1 MVLQFFEL
9 VDQFRGKQ
17 FSPRAHNL
25 PELYKCRAKFL
36 EGKPHPFVHRGRIGI
51 LPWYEKP
58 EPGFSGEHCF
68 KPDAKA
74 IFAQDVHDLR
84 IPRDTVNHGYD
95 LDVVLLKA
103 CFFRHKFVLIR
114 SDYW

>member
-17 FSPRAHNL
+17 FGPRAHNL

-36 EGKPHPFVHRGRIGI
+36 KGKPHPFVNRGRIGI
-51 LPWYEKP
+51 LPRYGKP
-58 EPGFSGEHCF
+58 EPGSSGEHGF

-84 IPRDTVNHGYD
+84 IPRDTVNHAYD
-95 LDVVLLKA
+95 LDVVLLNA
-103 CFFRHKFVLIR
+103 CFFRHNLV
-114 SDYW
+114 DAE